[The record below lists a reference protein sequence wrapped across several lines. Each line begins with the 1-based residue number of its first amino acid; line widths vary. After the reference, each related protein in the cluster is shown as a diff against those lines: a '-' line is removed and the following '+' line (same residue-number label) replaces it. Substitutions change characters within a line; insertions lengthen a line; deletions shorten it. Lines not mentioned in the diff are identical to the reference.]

1 MQFNN
6 REFGDFIMDCIT
18 NLKEIQKMELD
29 MLIEMDRVCRENDL
43 TYSLAFGTVLGAVR
57 HKGFIPW
64 DDDID
69 IMVDIDHYKS
79 FCKVLQDKLSNKYF
93 VYSYETNSGYEYLF
107 SRIGLLNKTHLDFHI
122 DIFPMV
128 GTPKSMLGRKIFSKV
143 AYLIYRCYFVK
154 KINVNINHK
163 NKPNKKKLAL
173 LLKIILFVF
182 PAKLFIWLYE
192 KLSKAFPIDKSNYL
206 YNFCGLYKY
215 KEIIPKSYLNDLIYM
230 EFENN
235 PFPVP
240 KEWDPYLR
248 HMYGDY
254 LTPKMSNYV

>member
-1 MQFNN
+1 
-6 REFGDFIMDCIT
+6 MDCIT

-29 MLIEMDRVCRENDL
+29 MLIDMDKICRENNL

-69 IMVDIDHYKS
+69 IMVDIDNYKR
-79 FCKVLQDKLSNKYF
+79 FCKVLRDKLPDKYF
-93 VYSYETNSGYEYLF
+93 IYSYETNSKYEYLF
-107 SRIGLLNKTHLDFHI
+107 SRIGLLNSTHLNLFI
-122 DIFPMV
+122 DIFSMV
-128 GTPKSMLGRKIFSKV
+128 GTPRSIFGRKLFSKA

-154 KINVNINHK
+154 KVNVNNKYK
-163 NKPNKKKLAL
+163 NKPNKKNKAL
-173 LLKIILFVF
+173 FFKIILLIF
-182 PAKLFIWLYE
+182 PSKLFLWLYE
-192 KLSKAFPIDKSNYL
+192 KLSKAYPTDKSNYL

-215 KEIIPKSYLNDLIYM
+215 KEIIPKSYLYDLTYM
-230 EFENN
+230 EFENC

-240 KEWDPYLR
+240 KEWDQYLK

-254 LTPKMSNYV
+254 LIPKMSNYV